1 MRKFTR
7 ELYKK
12 IKKFD
17 RNEMEQF
24 CNTLYQEG
32 FNEGMKC
39 SKEAEKTGFKELLQ
53 ALKAGRCRGIGSSTI
68 SKLESFIQEVF
79 QGGK

>member
-17 RNEMEQF
+17 RSEMEQF

-32 FNEGMKC
+32 FNEGIKC
-39 SKEAEKTGFKELLQ
+39 REAEKTGFNELLQ
-53 ALKAGRCRGIGSSTI
+53 ALKNGQCRGIGISTI
-68 SKLESFIQEVF
+68 SKLEGFIQRVF